1 MQSVILKCM
10 DRKLDDVLQDLIPLA
25 EEGKI
30 TRFLNS
36 AEDVDKLGG
45 LVEDIRDAMMD
56 YQVCPQKFHTDCVS
70 HLHQTSLQQ
79 DIYNKSCRLIVR
91 LTPHVPDTHAVTTK

>member
-1 MQSVILKCM
+1 MSSVNLTYL

-25 EEGKI
+25 EQGKV

-36 AEDVDKLGG
+36 AEDADKLGG

-56 YQVCPQKFHTDCVS
+56 YQVHPQNYHTNRV
-70 HLHQTSLQQ
+70 
-79 DIYNKSCRLIVR
+79 
-91 LTPHVPDTHAVTTK
+91 